1 MKIKKINDLSK
12 YEAEFTITDGSFDV
26 YGTCISL
33 PLPDNRIPE
42 IGSHVSCL
50 YAFFLTDNPNI
61 KKLYRQSEHKYI
73 LKKNGLFGMAYFVQG
88 CVLDSDNYLIKV
100 FGFIISLE
108 YLYGAEYC
116 NKKFDFANGDWVS
129 FTVDRF
135 DVEIK

>member
-1 MKIKKINDLSK
+1 MVYYREVKYENKKINDLSK

-73 LKKNGLFGMAYFVQG
+73 LKKMVYLEWHTLFKDV
-88 CVLDSDNYLIKV
+88 CLIL
-100 FGFIISLE
+100 II
-108 YLYGAEYC
+108 
-116 NKKFDFANGDWVS
+116 
-129 FTVDRF
+129 
-135 DVEIK
+135 I